1 MIPKII
7 HYCWLSNDPMPAEL
21 KRCIKSWKRKLP
33 DYKIKK
39 WDTHNFDIYSI
50 PFVAEACK
58 MRKWAFACDYIRVY
72 ALYTEGGIYLDSDVF
87 VRNSLDFCLANRAFS
102 AVECYPDL
110 VEKIYAEGQ
119 VDAEG
124 NKRKDIQYID
134 GIQIQAAILGAEKGH
149 PFMRDCMNYYHDKHF
164 ILQDGSLNNKIISPF
179 IFANIAIDYGF
190 KFKDEEQD
198 LKSGLKIYSSSLFA
212 SNMELITEKAVAIHC
227 CAGSWRWMP
236 SSSMAY
242 AVQYMKEIIKNILFR
257 LRYCFNIAKH
267 PQLLP
272 FAVSRVWTL
281 LVPCVLYTVVSLVV
295 SPEYICEGR
304 YYELKTLLPG
314 ALWFLPILFIVEVL
328 GYNVARFR
336 GVKIFVILLCVVL
349 AAYFRFREFPLTYRL
364 IQIPMCLLFYL
375 IGNSLRKYAIV
386 ERFLMNSNWM
396 PWWKYCLLG
405 LLGCVL
411 AYVYVRT
418 DALKHN
424 QEILNYFE
432 IGMVLACFSAIVGV
446 ASFSV
451 FSLKRM
457 PKLGNVLIYIGRNTL
472 IIMSVQGIFIS
483 LADYFLRPL
492 IPSFAIGKLVQFIFV
507 FSCCLIMIPLINKYI
522 PVLGGKGIKHR
533 SL

>member
-1 MIPKII
+1 M
-7 HYCWLSNDPMPAEL
+7 SNDPMPAEL

-198 LKSGLKIYSSSLFA
+198 LK
-212 SNMELITEKAVAIHC
+212 
-227 CAGSWRWMP
+227 W
-236 SSSMAY
+236 
-242 AVQYMKEIIKNILFR
+242 IKNLF
-257 LRYCFNIAKH
+257 
-267 PQLLP
+267 
-272 FAVSRVWTL
+272 
-281 LVPCVLYTVVSLVV
+281 
-295 SPEYICEGR
+295 
-304 YYELKTLLPG
+304 
-314 ALWFLPILFIVEVL
+314 
-328 GYNVARFR
+328 
-336 GVKIFVILLCVVL
+336 VKFVC
-349 AAYFRFREFPLTYRL
+349 
-364 IQIPMCLLFYL
+364 
-375 IGNSLRKYAIV
+375 K
-386 ERFLMNSNWM
+386 
-396 PWWKYCLLG
+396 
-405 LLGCVL
+405 
-411 AYVYVRT
+411 
-418 DALKHN
+418 
-424 QEILNYFE
+424 
-432 IGMVLACFSAIVGV
+432 
-446 ASFSV
+446 
-451 FSLKRM
+451 
-457 PKLGNVLIYIGRNTL
+457 
-472 IIMSVQGIFIS
+472 
-483 LADYFLRPL
+483 
-492 IPSFAIGKLVQFIFV
+492 
-507 FSCCLIMIPLINKYI
+507 
-522 PVLGGKGIKHR
+522 
-533 SL
+533 

>member
-1 MIPKII
+1 M
-7 HYCWLSNDPMPAEL
+7 SNDPMPAEL

-134 GIQIQAAILGAEKGH
+134 GIQIQAAILDAEKGH

-242 AVQYMKEIIKNILFR
+242 AVQYMKELRNKYGIAYDAVMSMAVHLDNRNGIFSLVEEDISTLEKRWKKVDKDEFLSYLSSFYRDTKFNEFFLAHKDLYERGIKSYQDNVISHFDIDWYADFYGNEPQETFSVIIGFCNGGGNYGADRQIKGHKKEVFAIVGYYVNKEDMPMYSKEYLPTLIHEFNHSFINHFLDENKYLDYVKELEPAATDLFNSSRWSMAKQAYGNWKTVINESLVRAAVICYMLDKDYKPEEIKNELLEQVQRNFR
-257 LRYCFNIAKH
+257 
-267 PQLLP
+267 
-272 FAVSRVWTL
+272 WTPEL
-281 LVPCVLYTVVSLVV
+281 VSL
-295 SPEYICEGR
+295 
-304 YYELKTLLPG
+304 
-314 ALWFLPILFIVEVL
+314 
-328 GYNVARFR
+328 
-336 GVKIFVILLCVVL
+336 
-349 AAYFRFREFPLTYRL
+349 
-364 IQIPMCLLFYL
+364 
-375 IGNSLRKYAIV
+375 LRKY
-386 ERFLMNSNWM
+386 EKKQT
-396 PWWKYCLLG
+396 KYG
-405 LLGCVL
+405 S
-411 AYVYVRT
+411 
-418 DALKHN
+418 
-424 QEILNYFE
+424 FE
-432 IGMVLACFSAIVGV
+432 NFYPRVIDFFEDYAKKEN
-446 ASFSV
+446 
-451 FSLKRM
+451 KR
-457 PKLGNVLIYIGRNTL
+457 LDV
-472 IIMSVQGIFIS
+472 
-483 LADYFLRPL
+483 
-492 IPSFAIGKLVQFIFV
+492 
-507 FSCCLIMIPLINKYI
+507 
-522 PVLGGKGIKHR
+522 IK
-533 SL
+533 SK

>member
-336 GVKIFVILLCVVL
+336 G
-349 AAYFRFREFPLTYRL
+349 
-364 IQIPMCLLFYL
+364 
-375 IGNSLRKYAIV
+375 G
-386 ERFLMNSNWM
+386 
-396 PWWKYCLLG
+396 
-405 LLGCVL
+405 
-411 AYVYVRT
+411 
-418 DALKHN
+418 
-424 QEILNYFE
+424 
-432 IGMVLACFSAIVGV
+432 
-446 ASFSV
+446 
-451 FSLKRM
+451 
-457 PKLGNVLIYIGRNTL
+457 
-472 IIMSVQGIFIS
+472 
-483 LADYFLRPL
+483 
-492 IPSFAIGKLVQFIFV
+492 
-507 FSCCLIMIPLINKYI
+507 
-522 PVLGGKGIKHR
+522 
-533 SL
+533 